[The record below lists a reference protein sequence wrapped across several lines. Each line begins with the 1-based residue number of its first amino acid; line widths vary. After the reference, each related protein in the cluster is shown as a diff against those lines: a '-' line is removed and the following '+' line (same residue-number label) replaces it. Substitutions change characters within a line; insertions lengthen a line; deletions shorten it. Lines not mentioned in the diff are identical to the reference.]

1 MYHGCSLLVN
11 QAPRILSLCVL
22 YINRLAVNL
31 IIILRPCPTFQ
42 VYPTVNYRVEQNI
55 AITRFSRTA
64 VSNVLG
70 MSVVVCNL
78 KASPVLFRIRF
89 PDPSLS
95 LSTICWC
102 QTEQKKNDEDQETKK
117 ESKCHLCL
125 NNSLCPKIN
134 LFLLSLESIEYFL
147 QYLYF
152 ILPLNLT
159 FI

>member
-95 LSTICWC
+95 LYYLLVSNWT
-102 QTEQKKNDEDQETKK
+102 KKNDEDQETKK